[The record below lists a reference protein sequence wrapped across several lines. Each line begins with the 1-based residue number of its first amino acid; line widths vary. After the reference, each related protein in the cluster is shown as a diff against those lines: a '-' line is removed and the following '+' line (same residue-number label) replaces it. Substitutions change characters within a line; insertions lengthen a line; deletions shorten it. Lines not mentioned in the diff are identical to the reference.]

1 MPDENYYKV
10 GGSLEYQHPTYVV
23 RQADA
28 DLYEGLKNGEFCYV
42 LNSRQM
48 GKSSLRVQMM
58 KKLKEQGVKCA
69 SIDMTRIGS
78 HVTQAE
84 WYAGV
89 ISELL
94 RGFSLSR
101 KVNFSSWW
109 REREALPPL
118 QRLRELIEDVLL
130 VEFSQNL
137 VIFVDEIDSIIKIK
151 FKEDFFAFIRACYN
165 QRVDNPEYNRLTFCL
180 LGVATPSDL
189 ITDKNISTPFNI
201 GRAIEL
207 TGFQLHEVQPL
218 IQGLTGRVRKPDVVI
233 REVLGWTG
241 GQPFLT
247 QKLCKQILNQE
258 KSILEGIEAECVE
271 ELVRAYIIENWET
284 QDEPEHLRTIRDRIL
299 WSSSKEQLLRLYQ
312 HILQTGEVRAN
323 DTPEHME
330 LRLSGLVVK
339 QQGKLKVYNRIYA
352 SVFNSTWI
360 EITLGKLAKFN
371 SSVQASNLTSKRI
384 LWVDDNP
391 ANIAYEITR
400 LKEEGI
406 EVTMALSTARAM
418 QILVSGELS
427 FNAIITDMGRTEE
440 GEYRPHAGIVLI
452 KAVRDASVNLPIFV
466 YTTFKLYTRTINEL
480 IAAGGNGAT
489 RSAEQLLSWIRD
501 YVNLTKEDNIEGDL
515 ASRSSIPVVV
525 DRLNSAFEIDYNR
538 LRSLLARG
546 QWLEADLETITIM
559 LRICDRE
566 TEGWL
571 REEDFEYF
579 PCTDLLTIDQL
590 WIKYSNGRFGFSVQK
605 EIWQSIGGTKNTK
618 INIYRSFCE
627 LIGWSVRGSSWL
639 FYSDLTFDST
649 ASVGHLPGALLKWLW
664 SSLYRR
670 SWWNLISSMACRL
683 EECSIQ
689 SSDLTS
695 LEE

>member
-23 RQADA
+23 RKADA

-109 REREALPPL
+109 RDREALPPL

-130 VEFSQNL
+130 VEFSQKL
-137 VIFVDEIDSIIKIK
+137 AIFVDEIDSIIKIK

-165 QRVDNPEYNRLTFCL
+165 QRVDNPDYNRLTFCL

-218 IQGLTGRVRKPDVVI
+218 IQGLDRKANRPKVVI
-233 REVLGWTG
+233 REVLEWTG

-247 QKLCKQILNQE
+247 QKLCKQILNWE
-258 KSILEGIEAECVE
+258 KPILEGREAECVE
-271 ELVRAYIIENWET
+271 ELVRSRIIENWET

-299 WSSSKEQLLRLYQ
+299 WSQRKEQLLWLYL
-312 HILQTGEVRAN
+312 HILKTGEVRAN
-323 DTPEHME
+323 DTPEQME

-339 QQGKLKVYNRIYA
+339 QQGKLRVYNRIYA
-352 SVFNSTWI
+352 SVFNQSWVENLLAEADNNLVKVSAI
-360 EITLGKLAKFN
+360 ESAIASLSLAPQQLLATIHTQQQAAFLGELMVNEKFIRIYQGDITQLVTDAIVSSDDTYIQMSGGVSRRILEVGGNEIYKETRDLVPTILGNVAVTTAGKLRAKKIFHG
-371 SSVQASNLTSKRI
+371 VVIDWR
-384 LWVDDNP
+384 
-391 ANIAYEITR
+391 
-400 LKEEGI
+400 KE
-406 EVTMALSTARAM
+406 TLPS
-418 QILVSGELS
+418 
-427 FNAIITDMGRTEE
+427 
-440 GEYRPHAGIVLI
+440 AGIV
-452 KAVRDASVNLPIFV
+452 R
-466 YTTFKLYTRTINEL
+466 
-480 IAAGGNGAT
+480 
-489 RSAEQLLSWIRD
+489 Q
-501 YVNLTKEDNIEGDL
+501 
-515 ASRSSIPVVV
+515 VVH
-525 DRLNSAFEIDYNR
+525 
-538 LRSLLARG
+538 
-546 QWLEADLETITIM
+546 
-559 LRICDRE
+559 
-566 TEGWL
+566 
-571 REEDFEYF
+571 
-579 PCTDLLTIDQL
+579 
-590 WIKYSNGRFGFSVQK
+590 K
-605 EIWQSIGGTKNTK
+605 SIGKANECGFTSLAFPLLGTGAGCFPAKVCWKVTLSQLISDLSHHNQSVTEVIIVLYEK
-618 INIYRSFCE
+618 RIIKE
-627 LIGWSVRGSSWL
+627 LTLVNFLKKDWKVSVR
-639 FYSDLTFDST
+639 
-649 ASVGHLPGALLKWLW
+649 
-664 SSLYRR
+664 
-670 SWWNLISSMACRL
+670 
-683 EECSIQ
+683 
-689 SSDLTS
+689 
-695 LEE
+695 